1 MGDRGTAEAALQ
13 RRRGIYPYGGEGGK
27 TKWGEGGRRMIRPL
41 DRIDGGEGESGRGKT
56 RQEGGTQMCKNRD
69 DKQTRHN

>member
-27 TKWGEGGRRMIRPL
+27 T
-41 DRIDGGEGESGRGKT
+41 SGVGA
-56 RQEGGTQMCKNRD
+56 EEE
-69 DKQTRHN
+69 